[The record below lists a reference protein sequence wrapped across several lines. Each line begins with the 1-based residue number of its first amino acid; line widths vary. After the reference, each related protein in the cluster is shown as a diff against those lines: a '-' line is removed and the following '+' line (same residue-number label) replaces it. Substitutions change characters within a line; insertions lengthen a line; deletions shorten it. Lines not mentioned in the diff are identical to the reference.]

1 MRQKPQIWVSRI
13 MCDTTL
19 IKSFEAD
26 LHFTDQDAYLDAY
39 KRNLHGEPLPADR
52 FPKEIYGKYPDKR
65 MKNLPDVFLGAA
77 WIVSAEVA
85 TVLQQFNLGRTSLYP
100 THLFQH
106 DRKTPVEG
114 SYFCLNFG
122 EVKSALVPEKSPA
135 ARQHPHAN
143 RPSLAPGVQDN
154 EITVSETA
162 RIGVDMWISPD
173 LANGVFLSDA
183 LVQALK
189 AAKLTRR
196 FGLRTCVILDE

>member
-1 MRQKPQIWVSRI
+1 MRQKPQVWVSRI

-19 IKSFEAD
+19 IKSFEAN
-26 LHFTDQDAYLDAY
+26 LYFTDQDAYLDAY
-39 KRNLHGEPLPADR
+39 KRNLRGEPLPADR

-100 THLFQH
+100 TRLFQH
-106 DRKTPVEG
+106 DRKTPVAG
-114 SYFCLNFG
+114 NYFCLNFG

-135 ARQHPHAN
+135 TRQHPHAI

-196 FGLRTCVILDE
+196 FGLRKCVVLDE

>member
-100 THLFQH
+100 TRLFQH

-114 SYFCLNFG
+114 NYFCLNFG

-135 ARQHPHAN
+135 AEIPRYGGKRDLSPSVEDGGLTLTRQAC
-143 RPSLAPGVQDN
+143 AV
-154 EITVSETA
+154 
-162 RIGVDMWISPD
+162 PD
-173 LANGVFLSDA
+173 LWIDTELTNAVFLSDA